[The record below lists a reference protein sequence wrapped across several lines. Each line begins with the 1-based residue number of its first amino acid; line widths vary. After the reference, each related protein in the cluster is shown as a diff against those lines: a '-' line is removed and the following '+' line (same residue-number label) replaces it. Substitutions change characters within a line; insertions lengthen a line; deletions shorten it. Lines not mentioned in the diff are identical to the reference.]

1 MTQSTL
7 QELDA
12 RSSRPAEFGRE
23 ALIVCDNLVRI
34 YRTGSIEV
42 QALQGLDLLVDAGEM
57 VAIVGAS
64 GSGKSTLLAVLSGQD
79 EPTAGRVRVG
89 PWDLAAM
96 SRRDRVEYRRSTVGF
111 VWQQA
116 GRNLVPYLSA
126 RRNVEVPLAL
136 AGVRRRQ
143 RPARIGALLDLLGIA
158 EVAERR
164 PGELSGGEQQ
174 RVAIAVA
181 LANRPEVLFADEPTG
196 ELDTATSDEVFTAL
210 RTVNRELGTTVLVVT
225 HDTAVSGRVERTVA
239 IRDGRTSSELLRRPG
254 GEGEGAHAVAEEYA
268 VMDRA
273 GRVQV
278 PKEYREALDL
288 TSRVRLALEA
298 DHVTVRPDRR

>member
-7 QELDA
+7 HELDA
-12 RSSRPAEFGRE
+12 RATRPAEFGRG

-34 YRTGSIEV
+34 YRTDSIEV

-89 PWDLAAM
+89 RWDLAAM
-96 SRRDRVEYRRSTVGF
+96 SRRDRVDYRRSTVGF

-136 AGVRRRQ
+136 AGVRRRD
-143 RPARIGALLDLLGIA
+143 RAARIGELLDLLGVA
-158 EVAERR
+158 EVADRR

-181 LANRPEVLFADEPTG
+181 LANHPEVLFADEPTG
-196 ELDTATSDEVFTAL
+196 ELDSATTDEVFAAL
-210 RTVNRELGTTVLVVT
+210 REVNRELGTTVVVVT
-225 HDTAVSGRVERTVA
+225 HDDAVSGRVERTVA
-239 IRDGRTSSELLRRPG
+239 IRDGRTSAEVLRRPD
-254 GEGEGAHAVAEEYA
+254 EGSSTAEEYA

-278 PKEYREALDL
+278 PKEYREALAL
-288 TSRVRLALEA
+288 THRVRLALET
-298 DHVTVRPDRR
+298 DHVAVRPDRG